1 MSPELY
7 GTYSVTPCR
16 SNRKVRSGRK
26 EPSARIRVRW
36 TSPENSLLKVCHE
49 HGRELRPS

>member
-7 GTYSVTPCR
+7 GTFTHCR

-26 EPSARIRVRW
+26 EPSYRIRVRW
-36 TSPENSLLKVCHE
+36 TSPENSLLEEFAMSTAVN
-49 HGRELRPS
+49 